1 MGTNLTAF
9 AQEYCQHMYLETTCH
24 DLLRMLTLE
33 VLTPQRRVESPD
45 AMFLRLRC
53 RPATLGDLLGAVRD
67 ERTERF
73 QFHRHR
79 PIACLGSVWVMPNG
93 ERRLPYLA
101 EPRAPF
107 DLGSWRLRQYERPF
121 GLHWRFA
128 AFPL

>member
-1 MGTNLTAF
+1 MGTHLTAF
-9 AQEYCQHMYLETTCH
+9 AQANWQQMHLATTSH

-33 VLTPQRRVESPD
+33 VLTPKRRVESPD
-45 AMFLRLRC
+45 AMFSRLKC
-53 RPATLGDLLGAVRD
+53 RPATLGDFLSAVRD

-79 PIACLGSVWVMPNG
+79 PIACLGSVWVMQNG

-107 DLGSWRLRQYERPF
+107 DLGSWRLRQYAKPF
-121 GLHWRFA
+121 CLHWRFA